1 MVYVNDMSNEWSWYL
16 LQKANHNKR
25 QGKEILP
32 TLLLHNLANKI
43 LDYANPTK
51 RSMSS
56 TWCLLEACRSTSKSK
71 QTGRQTTYATK
82 GRCRQNTPGY
92 LPAAA
97 VSPSPASPPPAGQTK
112 HSRLPT
118 SCSCTPISCISPSS
132 RSAYTCSS
140 SPTEIRA
147 RLCHRAIAFIIF
159 LRGPNNLK
167 PLS

>member
-97 VSPSPASPPPAGQTK
+97 VRPSPASPPPAG
-112 HSRLPT
+112 RR
-118 SCSCTPISCISPSS
+118 TPALAPPLRSEPGCATARS
-132 RSAYTCSS
+132 RSSS
-140 SPTEIRA
+140 SYGDQTTWNH
-147 RLCHRAIAFIIF
+147 CHNYEVVDVWIAD
-159 LRGPNNLK
+159 N
-167 PLS
+167 